1 MISQMTIMVAMKIMM
16 NSSQIGQMTM
26 VFSMMDSSPKIL
38 TVCLARKIPI
48 EGSSQVSVW
57 YSSLSGMIKVVYGFS
72 SLVQISSSENIGQ
85 TCKVHDASVCTFP
98 LFLTREEATRGLFS
112 RNDGMEFSI
121 TVASSCVSPATSA

>member
-1 MISQMTIMVAMKIMM
+1 MISQMTIMVTMKIMM

-57 YSSLSGMIKVVYGFS
+57 YSSLSGIIKVVYGFS

-85 TCKVHDASVCTFP
+85 T
-98 LFLTREEATRGLFS
+98 
-112 RNDGMEFSI
+112 
-121 TVASSCVSPATSA
+121 

>member
-1 MISQMTIMVAMKIMM
+1 MTIMVTMKTMM

-57 YSSLSGMIKVVYGFS
+57 YSSLSGIIKVEYGFS
-72 SLVQISSSENIGQ
+72 SFVQISSSENIGQ
-85 TCKVHDASVCTFP
+85 TCRVHVASVCTFP
-98 LFLTREEATRGLFS
+98 LFLMREEPTRGPFS
-112 RNDGMEFSI
+112 RNEGIEFSI
-121 TVASSCVSPATSA
+121 MIPSLRVSPATSA